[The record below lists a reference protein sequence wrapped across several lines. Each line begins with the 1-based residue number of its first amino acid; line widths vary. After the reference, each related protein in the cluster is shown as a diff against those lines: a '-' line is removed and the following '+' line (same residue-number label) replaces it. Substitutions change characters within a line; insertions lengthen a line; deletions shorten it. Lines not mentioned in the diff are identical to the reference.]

1 MEVADSKTCSRWPV
15 RAVCVP
21 SLHDTYL
28 LQILAGQRLLSVS
41 RSSFLGVNQRS
52 GQINKAVVP
61 GSSAGS

>member
-1 MEVADSKTCSRWPV
+1 MEVADSKACSRWP
-15 RAVCVP
+15 VCVP

-28 LQILAGQRLLSVS
+28 LQILAGQRLLSAG

-52 GQINKAVVP
+52 GQINKAAVP